1 MAVGQERTCKLHYQG
16 AIYEGKALLETKELI
31 FRGGTRLKIPFE
43 SIKRVEAVDGKLQV
57 LFPPSEATFELGDAA
72 AKWASKIKNPPS
84 RLDKLGIASGTRI
97 RWIGHPD
104 SEFRKEAEERGAIF
118 VRSKPDV
125 TFLSA
130 LDKDA
135 LVEIA
140 YADPPIWVVY
150 PKGVKEIREVE
161 VIAAGRAAGL
171 TDVKVA
177 SFSLTHTALKFVA
190 RKTAAK

>member
-1 MAVGQERTCKLHYQG
+1 VGQERACKLSYDG
-16 AIYEGKALLETKELI
+16 AVFEGKALLETKELI

-43 SIKRVEAVDGKLQV
+43 RIKQVDAIDGELRVV
-57 LFPPSEATFELGDAA
+57 FPPSQATFHLGDVA

-97 RWIGHPD
+97 HWVGRADAG
-104 SEFRKEAEERGAIF
+104 FREEAEQRGAVF

-130 LDKDA
+130 SDKEA

-140 YADPPIWVVY
+140 WLTPPVWIVY
-150 PKGVKEIREVE
+150 PKGMKEIREVD

-171 TDVKVA
+171 TDFRVA

-190 RKTAAK
+190 RKTAPK